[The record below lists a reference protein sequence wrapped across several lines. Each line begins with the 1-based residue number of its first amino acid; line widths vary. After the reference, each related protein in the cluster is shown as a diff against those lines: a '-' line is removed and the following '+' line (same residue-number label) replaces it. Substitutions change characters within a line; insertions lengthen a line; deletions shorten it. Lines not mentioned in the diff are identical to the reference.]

1 MFTAAQI
8 LKRSADAHAPSDG
21 FVRGVLAKYAA
32 LNSARLTAS
41 DILRK
46 SNADKPELISATYDI
61 SSIVEDER
69 LVTGQVYAPD
79 CIDAHGHYM
88 TSAELRRVAHQFM
101 TDGLL
106 TSIDV
111 QHNNITVPAT
121 IVESFIARKGDPDFE
136 EGSWVATTKIDDPAV
151 WAAVKDGQINGYS
164 FEIMTYRDDVFVEF
178 QYQSW
183 YYGFTDPDPHDKHD
197 HPFMVRLDDNGE
209 IAWGMTGLGS
219 DGSPA
224 HSIKRSNITEQIG
237 GKSHRIHLR
246 DQ

>member
-1 MFTAAQI
+1 MLTAAQI
-8 LKRSADAHAPSDG
+8 ISKAGDTKPK
-21 FVRGVLAKYAA
+21 VLSVK
-32 LNSARLTAS
+32 

-46 SNADKPELISATYDI
+46 SVTGRPEVIQAGYDI
-61 SSIVEDER
+61 TEVSADER

-79 CIDAHGHYM
+79 TIDSHGHFM
-88 TSAELRRVAHQFM
+88 TSAELKNVAHQFM
-101 TDGLL
+101 LDGLI
-106 TSIDV
+106 TSIDL
-111 QHNNITVPAT
+111 QHNNVTVPAT

-136 EGSWVATTKIDDPAV
+136 EGAWVATTKIDDPTI
-151 WAAVKDGQINGYS
+151 WKAVKDGQINGYS
-164 FEIMTYRDDVFVEF
+164 FEILTYRDDMVVEF
-178 QYQSW
+178 EYNSW

-209 IAWGMTGLGS
+209 IIWGATGVGS

-224 HSIKRSNITEQIG
+224 HTITRSNITEAVG